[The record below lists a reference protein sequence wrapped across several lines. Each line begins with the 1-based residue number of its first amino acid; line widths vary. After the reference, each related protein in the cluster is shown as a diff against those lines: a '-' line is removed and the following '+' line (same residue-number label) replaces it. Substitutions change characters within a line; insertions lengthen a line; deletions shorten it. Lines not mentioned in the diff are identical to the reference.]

1 MERLP
6 SNVFALDMIHATFQN
21 PLVITT
27 FCARSEN
34 FRSENM
40 VRAKKTIPKV
50 RVPRGEMRPLTPRE
64 VRTLESIL
72 FNKKQ
77 WRDLA
82 LFRLGIDSMLRASDL
97 VRLLIDEIVD
107 GNGKVLPRAEVIMK
121 KTKRRVRFVISDQTA
136 EAIELWL
143 QQRPSFAGEWLFPG
157 REPGTHLTEQMYRKR
172 AKQWFRSIGLD
183 VKHYSTH
190 SMRRTKASEVYRQT
204 KNLEVV
210 RQLLG
215 HTDIWQTSRYLGV
228 SEAEALEV
236 AKEVRI

>member
-1 MERLP
+1 MAKDRKP
-6 SNVFALDMIHATFQN
+6 S
-21 PLVITT
+21 
-27 FCARSEN
+27 
-34 FRSENM
+34 
-40 VRAKKTIPKV
+40 PKM
-50 RVPRGEMRPLTPRE
+50 RVPRGEMKPLTPRE

-72 FNKKQ
+72 YNKKQ

-97 VRLLIDEIVD
+97 VRLCIDEIVD
-107 GNGKVLPRAEVIMK
+107 HRGKVPPRAEVMMK
-121 KTKRRVRFVISDQTA
+121 KTKRRVRFVISDATA
-136 EAIELWL
+136 EAVELWL
-143 QQRPSFAGEWLFPG
+143 QVRPSFAGEWLFPG
-157 REPGTHLTEQMYRKR
+157 REPGDHLSEVQYRKI
-172 AKQWFRSIGLD
+172 AKRWFASIGLD

-228 SEAEALEV
+228 SEVEALDV
-236 AKEVRI
+236 AAGVKI